1 MTEIFMKL
9 LFNKTGN
16 EEGSALIVALLF
28 LVLLTIIG
36 ISAST
41 TSQIEVNIAANQ
53 KTHEMAFNHSDSG
66 IYATPKLISTCIES
80 GAEQAAAGF
89 TYLGAGGTFYRE
101 IMGYDPWDAAR
112 DTRLT
117 LSGFDVDVDVNRT
130 GVQHLA
136 GGGVEFASGAEGIG
150 VGSAGGVAIFYD
162 MDSLGNGPAS
172 SVSDIGGVYR
182 KVVGV
187 PGGL

>member
-1 MTEIFMKL
+1 MQGRHMKS

-16 EEGSALIVALLF
+16 EEGSALVVVLLF

-41 TSQIEVNIAANQ
+41 TSEIELNIAANQ
-53 KTHEMAFNHSDSG
+53 KTHMIAFNNADSG
-66 IYATPKLISTCIES
+66 IYANPKLISACIEGGS
-80 GAEQAAAGF
+80 DQAVAGF

-101 IMGYDPWDAAR
+101 IMGFDPWDAAR

-117 LSGFDVDVDVNRT
+117 LGGFNVDVDVNRT

-150 VGSAGGVAIFYD
+150 VGSAGGVAIFYA
-162 MDSLGNGPAS
+162 MDSLGDGPAS

-182 KVVGV
+182 KVIGV
-187 PGGL
+187 AGGL

>member
-1 MTEIFMKL
+1 MKS

-16 EEGSALIVALLF
+16 EEGSALVVALIF

-53 KTHEMAFNHSDSG
+53 KTHMIAFNHADSG
-66 IYATPKLISTCIES
+66 IYATPKLISACIES
-80 GAEQAAAGF
+80 GTDQAVAGF
-89 TYLGAGGTFYRE
+89 TYLPVEGTFYRE
-101 IMGYDPWDAAR
+101 IMGFDPWDAAR
-112 DTRLT
+112 DTSLT
-117 LSGFDVDVDVNRT
+117 LGGFSIDVDVNRT

-150 VGSAGGVAIFYD
+150 VGSAGGVAIFYAL
-162 MDSLGNGPAS
+162 DSLGNGPAS

-182 KVVGV
+182 KVIGV
-187 PGGL
+187 AGGL

>member
-1 MTEIFMKL
+1 MEIFMKS

-41 TSQIEVNIAANQ
+41 TSQIEINIAANQ

-80 GAEQAAAGF
+80 GAEQTAAGF
-89 TYLGAGGTFYRE
+89 TYLG
-101 IMGYDPWDAAR
+101 I
-112 DTRLT
+112 
-117 LSGFDVDVDVNRT
+117 
-130 GVQHLA
+130 
-136 GGGVEFASGAEGIG
+136 EFASGAEGIG

>member
-1 MTEIFMKL
+1 MKAPIDRI
-9 LFNKTGN
+9 GN
-16 EEGSALIVALLF
+16 EEGSALVVALLF

-41 TSQIEVNIAANQ
+41 TSEIELNIAANQ
-53 KTHEMAFNHSDSG
+53 KTHKIAFNNADSG
-66 IYATPKLISTCIES
+66 IYTSPKLISACVES
-80 GAEQAAAGF
+80 GAQQAVAGM
-89 TYLGAGGTFYRE
+89 TYIPAGNDGTFYRE
-101 IMGYDPWDAAR
+101 IMGFDPWDAAR
-112 DTRLT
+112 DIRFT
-117 LSGFDVDVDVNRT
+117 LGGFNVDVDVDRT

-150 VGSAGGVAIFYD
+150 VGSAGGVAIFYA
-162 MDSLGNGPAS
+162 MDSLGDGPAF

-187 PGGL
+187 AGGL